1 MLAEWETIRK
11 FVVEKGRDFRQRRQ
25 RIAVEEDGY
34 DQPPSNS
41 DVPPRLTE
49 PQWGD

>member
-1 MLAEWETIRK
+1 MAAWQAIGK
-11 FVVEKGRDFRQRRQ
+11 FISEKSRNLRQRHQ

-41 DVPPRLTE
+41 EV
-49 PQWGD
+49 